1 MEVFVISESEEGTSL
16 ASIPKKKKDALRYS
30 LAQSVSGAPEEIIV
44 SPAGRTIRI
53 VPGAVSGAVDVVQRH
68 AWLRHT
74 FVLSG
79 WASDGDHRRPADRV
93 AVFVDGEADHYRHAV
108 VSRSDLVEGFKA
120 PLLEQAGFR
129 ISLPAHIFKRDPP
142 LVVRVFA
149 ISSTGVA
156 SELQY
161 RSEYGEGS
169 EKRRLGKHA
178 AEDVN
183 YSLAE
188 GAAGL
193 AGKEFIV
200 SPSGAT
206 VRIADG
212 AMDGAVDT
220 VLQQDEGTQISGW
233 ASDGSHRRPA
243 DQVAVFVDGEAD
255 HYGHAVVSR
264 SDLVEGFKSAF
275 LEQAGFRIILPGNV
289 FDRDPPPVVRVFAI
303 SSAGVASELGYR
315 PEYDDGSR
323 RRRLGKGAR
332 PVRYSLAEGADG
344 LAGKEFI
351 VSPSGATVRIADGV
365 MDGAVDTVLQQ
376 DERTQISGWASDG
389 SHRRPA
395 DQVAVFVDG
404 EADHYGH
411 AVVGRS
417 DLVEGFKAPALE
429 NAGFHVILPGN
440 VFDRDPP
447 PVVRVF
453 AISSTGVASE
463 LRYRVEYEDGVRT
476 VKLGKR

>member
-1 MEVFVISESEEGTSL
+1 M
-16 ASIPKKKKDALRYS
+16 
-30 LAQSVSGAPEEIIV
+30 
-44 SPAGRTIRI
+44 
-53 VPGAVSGAVDVVQRH
+53 
-68 AWLRHT
+68 
-74 FVLSG
+74 
-79 WASDGDHRRPADRV
+79 
-93 AVFVDGEADHYRHAV
+93 
-108 VSRSDLVEGFKA
+108 
-120 PLLEQAGFR
+120 
-129 ISLPAHIFKRDPP
+129 
-142 LVVRVFA
+142 
-149 ISSTGVA
+149 
-156 SELQY
+156 
-161 RSEYGEGS
+161 
-169 EKRRLGKHA
+169 
-178 AEDVN
+178 
-183 YSLAE
+183 
-188 GAAGL
+188 
-193 AGKEFIV
+193 
-200 SPSGAT
+200 
-206 VRIADG
+206 
-212 AMDGAVDT
+212 
-220 VLQQDEGTQISGW
+220 
-233 ASDGSHRRPA
+233 
-243 DQVAVFVDGEAD
+243 
-255 HYGHAVVSR
+255 
-264 SDLVEGFKSAF
+264 
-275 LEQAGFRIILPGNV
+275 
-289 FDRDPPPVVRVFAI
+289 VRVFAI

-429 NAGFHVILPGN
+429 NARFHVILPGN